1 MAGQSS
7 ARSFKAVFYTA
18 RSQKHFEWGIED
30 IAKMKR
36 TLFVATFTLMLAAAL
51 PLHAQS
57 GCTDSPE
64 DPTVVLALLAGAGAF
79 VASVRAARG
88 RKG

>member
-1 MAGQSS
+1 MKKT
-7 ARSFKAVFYTA
+7 FLAVA
-18 RSQKHFEWGIED
+18 
-30 IAKMKR
+30 
-36 TLFVATFTLMLAAAL
+36 FTLMLAAAL
-51 PLHAQS
+51 PLRAQS

-79 VASVRAARG
+79 VAGIRRSRS